1 MSVDLSSIANIGIV
15 VPDRSIVVDGNLAT
29 GTDAMWDAIP
39 NNVHGLGC
47 TNGGQVEVEITD
59 SDQNSFYDSLSDVPF
74 SSSFDWTV
82 TPWDP
87 NA

>member
-1 MSVDLSSIANIGIV
+1 MSVDLSSITNIGII
-15 VPDRSIVVDGNLAT
+15 VPDRHIVVDGNMAD

-39 NNVHGLGC
+39 NNVHALWIKD
-47 TNGGQVEVEITD
+47 NQVEVEITD
-59 SDQNSFYDSLSDVPF
+59 ADQNSFYDSLSDVPF

>member
-1 MSVDLSSIANIGIV
+1 MSVDLSSITNLGIC
-15 VPDRSIVVDGNLAT
+15 VPDRGIAVDGNPAE

-39 NNVHGLGC
+39 SNVHALC
-47 TNGGQVEVEITD
+47 LKNGGQVEVEITD
-59 SDQNSFYDSLSDVPF
+59 ADQNSFYDSLSDVPF